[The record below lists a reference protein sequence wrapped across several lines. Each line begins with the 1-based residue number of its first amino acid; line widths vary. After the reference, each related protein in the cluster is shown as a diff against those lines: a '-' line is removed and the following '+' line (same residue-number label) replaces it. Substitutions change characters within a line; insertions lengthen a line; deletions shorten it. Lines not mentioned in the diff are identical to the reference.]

1 MTANKKNTLIDL
13 NLAYHALDSANDG
26 ITIVDMKQPTQP
38 LIYINTAFEK
48 ITGYSREEV
57 LGKNCRFLQGNMTD
71 QANIKTVHNA
81 IQNRKNCRVI
91 LKNFKKNGT
100 LFWNELSLAPLFNAE
115 GELTHYVGVQK
126 DVTVEMMQKEEIA
139 YLSEHDVLTGLDNY
153 RGFFTKINRLI
164 QEGRKNGQSL
174 MIGIAD
180 IDHFKLINDRH
191 GHIKGNEVLRLIG
204 SQFTIEFRPEDIVA
218 RFGGDEFCFAILI
231 DGTNSEFFYNK
242 INTVVTRINSMLTP
256 SLHIAMSAGIA
267 IEVLSE
273 KTRIE
278 NLIHQ
283 ADLVMYDNKQQKRS

>member
-218 RFGGDEFCFAILI
+218 RFGGDEFCFAILT

-242 INTVVTRINSMLTP
+242 INTVVARINSMLTP